1 MVFFSWTQPIL
12 DSIRGLSEQKGILNE
27 KLSSLKEIEKERE
40 NILVSYNSVGDVN
53 REKVN
58 KILPSQMEEMDLI
71 VEMERIAVKS
81 GVVLKDVNISDAK
94 QAQESANSAKN
105 KEGLYPNEVGLTVKA
120 SGSYQSFKEFLK
132 NIEANLRIIDVE
144 SLDFISGDVDF
155 YEYNMKIKS
164 YWKEKNYEE

>member
-1 MVFFSWTQPIL
+1 MFFTWTQPIL

-71 VEMERIAVKS
+71 VEMESMAVKS
-81 GVVLKDVNISDAK
+81 GAILKDVNISDAMQEK
-94 QAQESANSAKN
+94 ESAGVAKS
-105 KEGLYPNEVGLTVKA
+105 KENFYPNEIGLTIKA

-132 NIEANLRIIDVE
+132 SIEKNLRVIDIE
-144 SLDFISGDVDF
+144 SLDFISGDIDS